1 MALRPKGES
10 KRVTKELTV
19 LNSLGLHARPAARFV
34 RTVHTFRSEMWVIS
48 NETRYHAGRIM
59 DLLMAN
65 LDRGAVFILE
75 AEGPDADAA
84 IARMEQLMIELRDTE
99 DE

>member
-10 KRVTKELTV
+10 KRVTKELRV

-34 RTVHTFRSEMWVIS
+34 RTVHSFRSEMSIVS
-48 NETRYHAGRIM
+48 NDTRYHAGRIM
-59 DLLMAN
+59 DILMAN
-65 LDRGAVFILE
+65 LDQGAVFILE
-75 AEGPDADAA
+75 AEGPDAESA
-84 IARMEQLMIELRDTE
+84 IARIERLMVELRDTE